1 MHGHARDEYLETEVL
16 TAPPQKL
23 QLMLLD
29 ATLRF
34 AAKAQDC
41 WRAENFI
48 DGGEAILR
56 CQEIVTEIMAG
67 IQPEVDKSLTSRVS
81 AIYAFVFRCLVAA
94 HLHRDEAKLAEAIAI
109 LEIERETWQQVC
121 MQLAGAA
128 PIAPMHISMSDV
140 GAPMSSFSLE
150 C

>member
-1 MHGHARDEYLETEVL
+1 MHAQARDEYLVTEVL

-34 AAKAQDC
+34 AAKAQEH
-41 WRAENFI
+41 WRTGQNVEA
-48 DGGEAILR
+48 GEALLR

-67 IQPEVDKSLTSRVS
+67 IQPDIDKPLTSRVS
-81 AIYAFVFRCLVAA
+81 AIYAFIFRCLVEA
-94 HLHRDEAKLAEAIAI
+94 HLHRDEAKLAEAVSIV
-109 LEIERETWQQVC
+109 EIERETWLQVC
-121 MQLAGAA
+121 IQLAGAA
-128 PIAPMHISMSDV
+128 PLRPMDA
-140 GAPMSSFSLE
+140 GLTMSSFSLE